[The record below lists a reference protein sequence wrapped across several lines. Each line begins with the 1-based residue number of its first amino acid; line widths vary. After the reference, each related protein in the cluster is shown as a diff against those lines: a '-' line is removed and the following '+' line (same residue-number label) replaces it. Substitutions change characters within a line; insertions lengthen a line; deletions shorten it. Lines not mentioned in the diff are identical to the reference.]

1 MSTGSRINNLF
12 SGSSSGG
19 ESTSTA
25 SKTATFTTQLTPTTS
40 DYDNPM
46 TDGVVRATT
55 ATAAPARKN
64 EREGRPP
71 YLHVRLVSKSLCV
84 GQ

>member
-1 MSTGSRINNLF
+1 
-12 SGSSSGG
+12 
-19 ESTSTA
+19 
-25 SKTATFTTQLTPTTS
+25 LTPTTS
-40 DYDNPM
+40 DYDSPM
-46 TDGVVRATT
+46 TDGVVIATT